1 MKKLIMVIMAAF
13 AFFSCESSNPKLV
26 EFSQLPSK
34 AQTTIKSH
42 FSDRVISTIFY
53 DNELFDKDYEVR
65 FEDGSKIDF
74 DKDGDWINIEMKNNG
89 GVPKGVIPSAINAY
103 VSSKH
108 SNNYVVDIDKECREY
123 NVELNNGI
131 DIVFDKNGNFKRYDD

>member
-42 FSDRVISTIFY
+42 FSDKVISTIFY

-74 DKDGDWINIEMKNNG
+74 DKNGDWINIEMKNNG
-89 GVPKGVIPSAINAY
+89 GVPKSVIPSAINAY

>member
-26 EFSQLPSK
+26 EFSQLPAN
-34 AQTTIKSH
+34 AQSIIKTH
-42 FSDRVISTIFY
+42 FADKVISTIFY
-53 DNELFDKDYEVR
+53 ENDLFDKDYEVR

-74 DKDGDWINIEMKNNG
+74 DGNGEWTNIEVKKNG
-89 GVPKGVIPSAINAY
+89 GVPVGVIPSAINSY

-108 SNNYVVDIDKECREY
+108 PNHYVIDIEKDCREY

-131 DIVFDKNGNFKRYDD
+131 DMVFGKNGNFKRYDD

>member
-89 GVPKGVIPSAINAY
+89 GVPKSVIPSAINAY

>member
-42 FSDRVISTIFY
+42 FSDKVISTIFY

-89 GVPKGVIPSAINAY
+89 GVPKSVIPSAINAY